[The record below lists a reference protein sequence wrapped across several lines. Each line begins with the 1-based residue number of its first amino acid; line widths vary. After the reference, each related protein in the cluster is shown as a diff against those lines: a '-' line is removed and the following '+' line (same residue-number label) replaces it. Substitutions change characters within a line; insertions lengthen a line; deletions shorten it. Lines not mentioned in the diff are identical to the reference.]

1 MAVQFTTA
9 QTPKDLEQ
17 ILALQSINLPVNISK
32 EEATKQGFV
41 TVHHNYDLLAAMNQ
55 PYPHIIAKAADAV
68 VGYAL
73 VMLPSFSDQVE
84 VLKPMFQTINSLT
97 YLDQPLNQMTYFVM
111 GQVCVAKDFR
121 GQQVFSDLYQKMKTE
136 MSSHFDCIVTEIATR
151 NTRSIRAHEKVGF
164 ETIHI
169 YEDETEEW
177 AIVAWDWG

>member
-1 MAVQFTTA
+1 
-9 QTPKDLEQ
+9 
-17 ILALQSINLPVNISK
+17 
-32 EEATKQGFV
+32 
-41 TVHHNYDLLAAMNQ
+41 
-55 PYPHIIAKAADAV
+55 
-68 VGYAL
+68 
-73 VMLPSFSDQVE
+73 
-84 VLKPMFQTINSLT
+84 
-97 YLDQPLNQMTYFVM
+97 MTYFVM